1 MKFFICDKLEKFTK
15 KEYNC
20 FGKWYFY
27 YDDKVSLYEGS
38 DFIVLYCGYLI
49 EGDIEEVAA
58 NFSFHDA
65 NGNFFAVKLTKTDYE
80 ISLDYFQNHKIFVA
94 DKYGIE
100 ITNYMPFM
108 ACEKDDIKLKRYP
121 TTEREFG
128 VDENTTYYGH
138 INSFIPN
145 FDYIQDVKDSFG
157 VDAWDID
164 ELLEHIH
171 QCMLQHSN
179 VIKSKYKNRFISL
192 SEGIDSALQ
201 SQYFYDDPQF
211 IYGISLEGD
220 HWRRQTIKNFPNVT
234 YDIIPTHGKETKQI
248 TLDYFVDP
256 SSRGQTIL
264 PTMKQI
270 SDCGQKPDIVMYGV
284 NADEAFVKELN
295 PHMFMVGLNNFFE
308 RDFRET
314 LRQDAINRK
323 EQYGSTYSTSSDTE
337 KWIDIF
343 FRRFVDGEKDYE
355 NFQYNFYTL
364 LTPKFYTRAISANN
378 DVMSGSLYNDRR
390 IFHEIMRLPLDWLIE
405 HGMDAPFLK
414 RLLKDKFNYDF
425 TTPYKDA
432 VDGVYD
438 GVWDNHFEATH
449 THCLEQNL

>member
-1 MKFFICDKLEKFTK
+1 
-15 KEYNC
+15 
-20 FGKWYFY
+20 
-27 YDDKVSLYEGS
+27 
-38 DFIVLYCGYLI
+38 
-49 EGDIEEVAA
+49 
-58 NFSFHDA
+58 
-65 NGNFFAVKLTKTDYE
+65 
-80 ISLDYFQNHKIFVA
+80 
-94 DKYGIE
+94 
-100 ITNYMPFM
+100 
-108 ACEKDDIKLKRYP
+108 
-121 TTEREFG
+121 
-128 VDENTTYYGH
+128 
-138 INSFIPN
+138 
-145 FDYIQDVKDSFG
+145 
-157 VDAWDID
+157 
-164 ELLEHIH
+164 
-171 QCMLQHSN
+171 
-179 VIKSKYKNRFISL
+179 
-192 SEGIDSALQ
+192 
-201 SQYFYDDPQF
+201 
-211 IYGISLEGD
+211 
-220 HWRRQTIKNFPNVT
+220 
-234 YDIIPTHGKETKQI
+234 
-248 TLDYFVDP
+248 
-256 SSRGQTIL
+256 
-264 PTMKQI
+264 
-270 SDCGQKPDIVMYGV
+270 
-284 NADEAFVKELN
+284 
-295 PHMFMVGLNNFFE
+295 MVGLNKFFE